1 MNKKKSKALAF
12 LLAASLLVPSTN
24 GIVSAAE
31 LKGGNIV
38 AEESMLKEE
47 SYTVVKTEDE
57 LRTALNNGKKKIAID
72 ADLELKNSV
81 PINVEGVEITGS
93 IKVENGISKN
103 QTTIKGGGM
112 FNINADNVVIE
123 RLNFDN
129 TKEGSVGFEIGK
141 NINTTIRLC
150 EFSGKPIFNLIIC
163 DPTSSLEFRNNKV
176 NMNARALIVGVSNGS
191 LISNNEIDLKNE
203 HYGSNDRS
211 GVMSLKALE
220 SQSGDVTITE
230 NTFRNANRVIGV
242 DYSNIDGKRIKIKNN
257 KFIESR
263 YALEVGTSANK
274 GNNYDLSNNYFTH
287 KDAGGVGALRIE
299 DADSKSGSHF
309 SYGESGTEIKL
320 DDSTPVDIIVGPYY
334 SSESNIGSTNVSHAG
349 VATVNGKDYPTLEKA
364 IKAAEEG
371 DVVKLVSDITVDT
384 WNQIWGIKGITLDG
398 NEKTIKV
405 TNKIESNQNHDS
417 VLLSAGG
424 NEFKNL
430 IIDLSE
436 LKEGSKQQGVRA
448 ISAAEGDKI
457 ENVTIKGNEFVSYG
471 IVADEQ
477 SKNLEVKGSNISNCK
492 HGIYFATENNNVGEN
507 IRIDDN
513 KFSDCEFAAILYPNK
528 LYFINNELNNSS
540 LNIVSDSVLVN
551 HNIFDG
557 NYKIEF
563 YNSSEFRLNI
573 LRNPNNKIEFMGKNK
588 NEIID
593 KMFMYPNYWGSE
605 NPNFNEIVI
614 GGGLTEEQIET
625 GFEPYYKDENRNEL
639 KGELHYINI
648 ASKGNG
654 YTSTN
659 PIYAKEG
666 KKVIVE
672 LEPLAGWHLGTISSK
687 DVVLKKES
695 SSGKVLKYSFIMP
708 NNDVNIKVEFKKN
721 SSTSI
726 PSKPSKPVYTHE
738 KIEGLDRYET
748 AGKVADELGSY
759 DTAVL
764 VNATSTMS
772 DGLSAAGLAGK
783 EDAAILLV
791 KKDSIPKVTMD
802 RLKKV
807 KKVYIIGGENAISK
821 KVSDEIT
828 KNVAK
833 VEIERLGG
841 KTRVET
847 SELVAKEIGDYSNAF
862 VVNGFK
868 GEADAMSAS
877 PVAARYEAPILLT
890 NGKTSNHAKKSGVKY
905 YVVGG
910 NDVVNNT
917 IVDKYDAERLAGKDR
932 YETNR
937 EVIDEFYSGS
947 SKLYIANGDKL
958 VDALTAS
965 PLAKNDG
972 IVLVNEKSDKS
983 ILKDKNTVQVGGM
996 NFEIEFEK

>member
-349 VATVNGKDYPTLEKA
+349 VATVNGKDYPTLE
-364 IKAAEEG
+364 
-371 DVVKLVSDITVDT
+371 
-384 WNQIWGIKGITLDG
+384 
-398 NEKTIKV
+398 
-405 TNKIESNQNHDS
+405 
-417 VLLSAGG
+417 LS
-424 NEFKNL
+424 L
-430 IIDLSE
+430 IHI
-436 LKEGSKQQGVRA
+436 
-448 ISAAEGDKI
+448 
-457 ENVTIKGNEFVSYG
+457 
-471 IVADEQ
+471 
-477 SKNLEVKGSNISNCK
+477 
-492 HGIYFATENNNVGEN
+492 
-507 IRIDDN
+507 
-513 KFSDCEFAAILYPNK
+513 
-528 LYFINNELNNSS
+528 
-540 LNIVSDSVLVN
+540 
-551 HNIFDG
+551 
-557 NYKIEF
+557 
-563 YNSSEFRLNI
+563 
-573 LRNPNNKIEFMGKNK
+573 
-588 NEIID
+588 
-593 KMFMYPNYWGSE
+593 
-605 NPNFNEIVI
+605 
-614 GGGLTEEQIET
+614 
-625 GFEPYYKDENRNEL
+625 
-639 KGELHYINI
+639 
-648 ASKGNG
+648 
-654 YTSTN
+654 
-659 PIYAKEG
+659 
-666 KKVIVE
+666 
-672 LEPLAGWHLGTISSK
+672 
-687 DVVLKKES
+687 
-695 SSGKVLKYSFIMP
+695 
-708 NNDVNIKVEFKKN
+708 
-721 SSTSI
+721 
-726 PSKPSKPVYTHE
+726 
-738 KIEGLDRYET
+738 
-748 AGKVADELGSY
+748 
-759 DTAVL
+759 
-764 VNATSTMS
+764 
-772 DGLSAAGLAGK
+772 
-783 EDAAILLV
+783 
-791 KKDSIPKVTMD
+791 
-802 RLKKV
+802 
-807 KKVYIIGGENAISK
+807 
-821 KVSDEIT
+821 
-828 KNVAK
+828 
-833 VEIERLGG
+833 
-841 KTRVET
+841 
-847 SELVAKEIGDYSNAF
+847 
-862 VVNGFK
+862 
-868 GEADAMSAS
+868 
-877 PVAARYEAPILLT
+877 
-890 NGKTSNHAKKSGVKY
+890 
-905 YVVGG
+905 
-910 NDVVNNT
+910 
-917 IVDKYDAERLAGKDR
+917 
-932 YETNR
+932 
-937 EVIDEFYSGS
+937 
-947 SKLYIANGDKL
+947 
-958 VDALTAS
+958 
-965 PLAKNDG
+965 
-972 IVLVNEKSDKS
+972 
-983 ILKDKNTVQVGGM
+983 
-996 NFEIEFEK
+996 

>member
-1 MNKKKSKALAF
+1 MKFRENIRKMNEKKYTKKVISVLAC
-12 LLAASLLVPSTN
+12 AAIISSLMPQGVNAEEIKGDSLVPNIESTITNEEPTYNKTLNIFFANAKAITIEAGSEGNVKISWDGKSLEVPETASIVGGYHNNDTSCETSITMNSGKVKNIIAGGLHKSHVTKAKVVVNEGATITGGIMGGGASSFKNNCGCEN
-24 GIVSAAE
+24 GNPWYNGDAKESPCKVDETEVIVN
-31 LKGGNIV
+31 GGTITMIYGGG
-38 AEESMLKEE
+38 EGI
-47 SYTVVKTEDE
+47 SYTEKAKVSINGGSVNYV
-57 LRTALNNGKKKIAID
+57 TAGGSNGYTGEAKVSINDGTIK
-72 ADLELKNSV
+72 EMQSV
-81 PINVEGVEITGS
+81 NRGSMDSSNMEITG
-93 IKVENGISKN
+93 G
-103 QTTIKGGGM
+103 T
-112 FNINADNVVIE
+112 
-123 RLNFDN
+123 
-129 TKEGSVGFEIGK
+129 IGK
-141 NINTTIRLC
+141 LY
-150 EFSGKPIFNLIIC
+150 
-163 DPTSSLEFRNNKV
+163 
-176 NMNARALIVGVSNGS
+176 VGGAD
-191 LISNNEIDLKNE
+191 ET
-203 HYGSNDRS
+203 
-211 GVMSLKALE
+211 
-220 SQSGDVTITE
+220 DVTGSIASSSVSIT
-230 NTFRNANRVIGV
+230 
-242 DYSNIDGKRIKIKNN
+242 GK
-257 KFIESR
+257 
-263 YALEVGTSANK
+263 AEVTT
-274 GNNYDLSNNYFTH
+274 L
-287 KDAGGVGALRIE
+287 DAG
-299 DADSKSGSHF
+299 KS
-309 SYGESGTEIKL
+309 
-320 DDSTPVDIIVGPYY
+320 
-334 SSESNIGSTNVSHAG
+334 
-349 VATVNGKDYPTLEKA
+349 
-364 IKAAEEG
+364 
-371 DVVKLVSDITVDT
+371 
-384 WNQIWGIKGITLDG
+384 
-398 NEKTIKV
+398 
-405 TNKIESNQNHDS
+405 
-417 VLLSAGG
+417 GG
-424 NEFKNL
+424 NEINSNTTDVTTNVYFDKNCVEKV
-430 IIDLSE
+430 D
-436 LKEGSKQQGVRA
+436 
-448 ISAAEGDKI
+448 
-457 ENVTIKGNEFVSYG
+457 
-471 IVADEQ
+471 
-477 SKNLEVKGSNISNCK
+477 
-492 HGIYFATENNNVGEN
+492 
-507 IRIDDN
+507 
-513 KFSDCEFAAILYPNK
+513 
-528 LYFINNELNNSS
+528 
-540 LNIVSDSVLVN
+540 
-551 HNIFDG
+551 
-557 NYKIEF
+557 
-563 YNSSEFRLNI
+563 
-573 LRNPNNKIEFMGKNK
+573 
-588 NEIID
+588 
-593 KMFMYPNYWGSE
+593 GSE
-605 NPNFNEIVI
+605 NQDNIFNTQNNSEVI
-614 GGGLTEEQIET
+614 FKVDGKEYKTVSVTNGNVIKEPEEPT
-625 GFEPYYKDENRNEL
+625 KSGYKFEGWYKDGVKYNFETKVNENITLEA
-639 KGELHYINI
+639 KFSVI
-648 ASKGNG
+648 APSV
-654 YTSTN
+654 
-659 PIYAKEG
+659 P
-666 KKVIVE
+666 
-672 LEPLAGWHLGTISSK
+672 
-687 DVVLKKES
+687 
-695 SSGKVLKYSFIMP
+695 
-708 NNDVNIKVEFKKN
+708 
-721 SSTSI
+721 SI